1 MESKNASAKPDG
13 KTAPLEE
20 ASTGNLDKVRDILFG
35 GQARDIDRRFQ
46 RLEERLLKETA
57 ELKDDIRKRLTT
69 LEQFV
74 KQEAASLAERIKTE
88 HDERTDATKD
98 LARDAR
104 ETAKTFEKK
113 TGQIDDQVGKVQREL
128 RQQILDARQSLTD
141 DLRQKIDDVLLRLS
155 QESAD
160 LRTEKTDRATL
171 AALLNEMAVRLST
184 DPANGSAE
192 PKRKG

>member
-104 ETAKTFEKK
+104 ESAKAFEKK

>member
-1 MESKNASAKPDG
+1 VESKHASTKPDE
-13 KTAPLEE
+13 KAPPADE

-46 RLEERLLKETA
+46 RLEDRLLKETA

-74 KQEAASLAERIKTE
+74 KQETASLAERIKIE

-104 ETAKTFEKK
+104 DSAKAFEKK

-155 QESAD
+155 QESSD

-171 AALLNEMAVRLST
+171 AALLNEMAMRLST

>member
-1 MESKNASAKPDG
+1 VESKNASAKPDG

-104 ETAKTFEKK
+104 DTAKAFEKK

-171 AALLNEMAVRLST
+171 AALLNEMAMRLST

>member
-1 MESKNASAKPDG
+1 METKNVQPKPDG
-13 KTAPLEE
+13 KVPLAEDGG
-20 ASTGNLDKVRDILFG
+20 AGNLDKVRDILFG

-46 RLEERLLKETA
+46 RLEDRLLKETA
-57 ELKDDIRKRLTT
+57 DLKDDVRKRLAA
-69 LEQFV
+69 LEQFM
-74 KQEAASLAERIKTE
+74 KQESATLAERIKTE

-104 ETAKTFEKK
+104 ESVKAFEKK
-113 TGQIDDQVGKVQREL
+113 TGQLDDQVGRVQREL
-128 RQQILDARQSLTD
+128 RQQILDARQSLTE

-160 LRTEKTDRATL
+160 LRTQKTDRAAL
-171 AALLNEMAVRLST
+171 AALLTDMALRLSNEP
-184 DPANGSAE
+184 DASAE

>member
-1 MESKNASAKPDG
+1 VETKNGSAKPDG
-13 KTAPLEE
+13 KAPVGDD
-20 ASTGNLDKVRDILFG
+20 AGAGNLDKVRDILFG

-57 ELKDDIRKRLTT
+57 DLKDDVRKRMTA

-74 KQEAASLAERIKTE
+74 KQESATLAERIKTE

-104 ETAKTFEKK
+104 ETVKAFEKK
-113 TGQIDDQVGKVQREL
+113 TGQLDDQVGRVQREL

-141 DLRQKIDDVLLRLS
+141 DLRQKMDDVLLRLS
-155 QESAD
+155 QESSD
-160 LRTEKTDRATL
+160 LRSQKADRAAL
-171 AALLNEMAVRLST
+171 AALLTDMALRLSNEP
-184 DPANGSAE
+184 DASAE